1 MGEINYIIKKFKLYS
16 LFKSKTHIPSLFND
30 NSVWCLVCV
39 SVDSSFQFTVSFQR
53 IRFLTKESYHIIT
66 IIKATI
72 KTTTAC
78 LWTPLDNAAFHPMS
92 AAYDNS
98 SSVQLNVEGY

>member
-39 SVDSSFQFTVSFQR
+39 CVCV
-53 IRFLTKESYHIIT
+53 
-66 IIKATI
+66 
-72 KTTTAC
+72 C
-78 LWTPLDNAAFHPMS
+78 W
-92 AAYDNS
+92 
-98 SSVQLNVEGY
+98 